1 MNRLSPDNLNTF
13 SWAGP
18 LLPNFSR
25 VMPFCI
31 GPKSKSSFLDALRAR
46 SSSLRD
52 FSISKSSILREL
64 SEYYWSLIVLSN
76 MRAPDCF
83 VLDLRRI
90 ASELNKRRR
99 SASAL
104 GWPLAISAAQ
114 HHKLFSQMKYWSWD
128 QKSRFFIKNTYYF
141 STSVEHYGYYV
152 YVCMWVIGYDNEI
165 NFSCLTA

>member
-1 MNRLSPDNLNTF
+1 MQRFPNFGEIHLPSQVMNRLSPDNLNTF

-52 FSISKSSILREL
+52 LSISKSSILRQL
-64 SEYYWSLIVLSN
+64 SEYYWSIIVLSN

-104 GWPLAISAAQ
+104 GWPLAISAARITNYSA
-114 HHKLFSQMKYWSWD
+114 KWNIEVGIRSPGS
-128 QKSRFFIKNTYYF
+128 S
-141 STSVEHYGYYV
+141 
-152 YVCMWVIGYDNEI
+152 
-165 NFSCLTA
+165 